1 LLIQII
7 FNRFYNWSSIKTVYF
22 LALKCCWEAFWV
34 GKRPRFSGF
43 KSFNTN
49 GVKRNFFSNEEFR
62 SSSGFQTLDYQ
73 IDPWNNLPPIN
84 WFGHFDNKVAGQFT
98 VHQDEPEHLKI
109 VMPGINTNCYVVQ
122 IIDLADFGTKIRS
135 RQLNSSVVIFSENN
149 CFELNMILNGFDKM
163 GQEKNISSHFNK
175 IVEKLESSGKY
186 QVAQKFEFQNN
197 NKISLK
203 LYNKIRIGFS
213 ISSTENQAN
222 KLSLYKPKL
231 LKI

>member
-1 LLIQII
+1 
-7 FNRFYNWSSIKTVYF
+7 
-22 LALKCCWEAFWV
+22 
-34 GKRPRFSGF
+34 
-43 KSFNTN
+43 
-49 GVKRNFFSNEEFR
+49 
-62 SSSGFQTLDYQ
+62 
-73 IDPWNNLPPIN
+73 
-84 WFGHFDNKVAGQFT
+84 
-98 VHQDEPEHLKI
+98 
-109 VMPGINTNCYVVQ
+109 
-122 IIDLADFGTKIRS
+122 
-135 RQLNSSVVIFSENN
+135 
-149 CFELNMILNGFDKM
+149 MILNGFDKM